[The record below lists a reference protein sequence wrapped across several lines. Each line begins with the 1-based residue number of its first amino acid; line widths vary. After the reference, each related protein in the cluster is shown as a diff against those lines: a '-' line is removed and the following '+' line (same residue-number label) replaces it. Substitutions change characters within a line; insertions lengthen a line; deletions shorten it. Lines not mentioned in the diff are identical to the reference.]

1 MSEIE
6 VKVPDIGD
14 FKDVP
19 VIEVL
24 VQAGDTV
31 KKDDALVTLESEKAT
46 FEVPSTGAGV
56 IKALKVNVGDKVSQ
70 GSTLVVLEQTEST
83 PAAAAA
89 QVDDER
95 PEDNVDEAAE
105 VMEAPN
111 APPPASDAPA
121 EAGDGTQLVELRV
134 PDVGDFKDIPVIEI
148 LVKPGDSI
156 HKDASVITLESEK
169 ATMEVPATTGG
180 TIREIVVK
188 VGDKVSQGSVIG
200 TVEAGALRQAQG
212 DTEQARGDTGQ
223 ARGDTGQARGDTGL
237 SVRASRE
244 PAIAAAPR
252 QARGDNEPAR
262 GDTEAL
268 RQAQGD
274 TVVHASPSIRRFARE
289 LGVDLHIVKGSGPSG
304 RITREDVQRYVKTA
318 LQTGTSGGAV
328 SGAGLGLA
336 PWPKV
341 DFAAQGPIETKPL
354 TRIQKLSGPN
364 LHRNWV
370 MIPHVTN
377 NDDADVTDLEE
388 FRKQLNA
395 ENAKAGIKVTMLAF
409 IIKAVVAALKEFP
422 QFNSSL
428 DGENLILKKYYN
440 IGFAADTPGG
450 LIVPVIKSADQKGIL
465 DIARETAELSSK
477 GREGKLGPADMSGG
491 TFTISSLGGIGG
503 TYFTPIINA
512 PEVAILG
519 VCRASI
525 RPVWNGKAF
534 APRLMLPLSL
544 SYDHRVIDGAA
555 AARFN
560 AFLLSLLAD
569 LRRAIL

>member
-1 MSEIE
+1 MSETE

-24 VQAGDTV
+24 VKAGDTI
-31 KKDDALVTLESEKAT
+31 KKDDPLVTLESEKAT
-46 FEVPSTGAGV
+46 FEVPSPSAGV
-56 IKALKVNVGDKVSQ
+56 IKALNVKAGDKVSQ
-70 GSTLVVLEQTEST
+70 GSALITLDEAENVPSATEKIS
-83 PAAAAA
+83 PKI
-89 QVDDER
+89 DDQR
-95 PEDNVDEAAE
+95 PQDNVDEAAE
-105 VMEAPN
+105 VMESPGS
-111 APPPASDAPA
+111 PPPSPDASAQKT
-121 EAGDGTQLVELRV
+121 EAQQTMELRV
-134 PDVGDFKDIPVIEI
+134 PDIGDFKDIPVIEV

-156 HKDASVITLESEK
+156 RKDASVITLESEK
-169 ATMEVPATTGG
+169 AAMEVPASASG
-180 TIREIVVK
+180 TIGEIHVK
-188 VGDKVSQGSVIG
+188 VGDKVSKGSVIG
-200 TVEAGALRQAQG
+200 TVIVEGSGQEPMLRQASG
-212 DTEQARGDTGQ
+212 SDATAVLNPPHDST
-223 ARGDTGQARGDTGL
+223 
-237 SVRASRE
+237 
-244 PAIAAAPR
+244 
-252 QARGDNEPAR
+252 
-262 GDTEAL
+262 L

-289 LGVDLHIVKGSGPSG
+289 LGVDLNIAKGSGPNG
-304 RITREDVQRYVKTA
+304 RITREDVQRFVKTA
-318 LQTGTSGGAV
+318 LQTGVPAGTT

-341 DFAAQGPIETKPL
+341 DFAAQGPIESKPL
-354 TRIQKLSGPN
+354 SRIQKLSGPN

-377 NDDADVTDLEE
+377 NDDADITELEE
-388 FRKQLNA
+388 FRKELNA
-395 ENAKAGIKVTMLAF
+395 EHAQTGTKVTMLAF
-409 IIKAVVAALKEFP
+409 LIKAAVASLKEFP

-428 DGENLILKKYYN
+428 DGDNLILKKYYN
-440 IGFAADTPGG
+440 IGFAADTPTG
-450 LIVPVIKSADQKGIL
+450 LIVPVIKAADTKGIV
-465 DIARETAELSSK
+465 DIAREAAELSAK

-519 VCRASI
+519 VCRSSM
-525 RPVWNGKAF
+525 RPVWNGTEF
-534 APRLMLPLSL
+534 TPRLLLPLSL

-560 AFLLSLLAD
+560 VHLIKLLGD